1 MSEDTP
7 KDKAVTQSS
16 VPDPEVSPSK
26 KRRNLT
32 AKYKL
37 RILDEAEVCKGNPGE
52 LGSLL
57 RREGLYSSHLSAWK
71 KERRLGKLSATTQ
84 TRRGSKREVSELETE
99 NEELREK
106 YDKLSVK
113 YEQAQK
119 LIEAQKKIAELF
131 ETAAREEAPPKTRR
145 DKP

>member
-7 KDKAVTQSS
+7 KDKAVTQSI
-16 VPDPEVSPSK
+16 PDPEVSPSK

-32 AKYKL
+32 VKYKL
-37 RILDEAEVCKGNPGE
+37 RILDEAEACKDNPGE
-52 LGSLL
+52 LGALL
-57 RREGLYSSHLSAWK
+57 RREGLYSSHISAWK
-71 KERRLGKLSATTQ
+71 SERRQGKFTSTSQ
-84 TRRGSKREVSELETE
+84 SKRGPKREVSELEEE
-99 NEELREK
+99 NQELRHERDS
-106 YDKLSVK
+106 YKLK

-145 DKP
+145 DKS